1 MATPEEIIVQTL
13 RQRKSPEQEVF
24 DKNRQADGFNAIP
37 DRPYL
42 ESFVNALNNPAGEF
56 FGGGLK
62 NLADKWSWDQKGD
75 YGDFAMAALDV
86 PVQGFIQKATL
97 PFVTAGA
104 WLLKNMGREGGES
117 VMKHLGKQSGR
128 LGSEGLP
135 MDQASRMARAEEMG
149 FGDDVYYHASLQ
161 DIDEFKPAYDDG
173 LTFLTPSAEFANNW
187 LGKGKYNQRLGETDW
202 FDDFSQAKKEL
213 MKSDK
218 FKILNEIPFE
228 ESQVTHA
235 DLWDEWENA
244 TKALREQYRAKN
256 QTIYPVRTNTQNTF
270 VPDDNPEIVQEIM
283 DLFGQ
288 GYKGNGATMPQ
299 DMVDAFNKGHYMPYE
314 NQAVIN
320 YLRDKGYDSIKL
332 RESSADFD
340 KPHSTFG
347 VFSPKNIRSINA
359 EFDPSKINS
368 SDILAAALRQQQ
380 NYV

>member
-1 MATPEEIIVQTL
+1 MASLGDAL
-13 RQRKSPEQEVF
+13 RQYWEDARW
-24 DKNRQADGFNAIP
+24 GG
-37 DRPYL
+37 
-42 ESFVNALNNPAGEF
+42 ALNPELPDVSKGDVAGLVADFIPVVGGVKGTAEELEEGNYGWAAANAASVPLDLMS
-56 FGGGLK
+56 FGAAGATVRALRG
-62 NLADKWSWDQKGD
+62 ADKIAD
-75 YGDFAMAALDV
+75 AAT
-86 PVQGFIQKATL
+86 TL
-97 PFVTAGA
+97 N
-104 WLLKNMGREGGES
+104 K
-117 VMKHLGKQSGR
+117 
-128 LGSEGLP
+128 LP
-135 MDQASRMARAEEMG
+135 MDEVSRMARAKEMG

-187 LGKGKYNQRLGETDW
+187 LGKGKYNQRIGETEW

-244 TKALREQYRAKN
+244 TKALREQYRAKD

-299 DMVDAFNKGHYMPYE
+299 DIVDAFNKGHYMPYE

-359 EFDPSKINS
+359 EFDPNKMNE
-368 SDILAAALRQQQ
+368 SDILASVLRGEQ
-380 NYV
+380 NYA